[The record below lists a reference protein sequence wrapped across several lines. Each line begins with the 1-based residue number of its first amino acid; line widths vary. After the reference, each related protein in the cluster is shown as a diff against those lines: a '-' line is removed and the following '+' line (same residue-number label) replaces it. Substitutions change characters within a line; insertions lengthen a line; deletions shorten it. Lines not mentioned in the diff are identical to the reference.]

1 MPKQT
6 NDDLLDLFTNLHFSE
21 DFEFR
26 KYQREVII
34 SILDFYDINPNGLY
48 LLDAPTGSG
57 KSVIGFCVAGVL
69 SFKQKSGYLL
79 ASDIALQEQ
88 YEKDIQRSKLTW
100 GSIKGV
106 DNYICDINFEKHSLG
121 DCKIKNLK
129 TNKIKQLPCYETCGY
144 FSNRIKA
151 MNSHV
156 SLLNYSYWLIQR
168 NYVAPRITEEYE
180 PFPIRDFI
188 IADEAHKI
196 TSIVQS
202 HFSPMITEKTRSKLE
217 DFREFLIN
225 EFNTNI
231 PVQSEALRTVI
242 KNLHA
247 EDDKEKI
254 QDLLKEFE
262 MYLVVFLKM
271 GLDVQKN
278 LSKEYEDQEIPKFLL
293 KGFRLADWIKDM
305 HCKFEDYN
313 DIIKEIGPEAIV
325 KNPSDKKIIFNCI
338 DESFL
343 MKKYFH
349 NQSKFR
355 LLMTATM
362 GDPGNFARQIDA
374 KIEKDSLKYT
384 RIPSLFN
391 FEKSPIYVYTGKRMS
406 YKHKEETLPWVI
418 NKVRQILIKHPEH
431 TGIIHSGSYKLTRD
445 IYDSLAY
452 KDQKRIILYE
462 NSEEKKAALIEFEK
476 SKNKVLMGPSLLEGL
491 DLKNDKSRFQVFAK
505 VPYPSLA
512 DKFVKEKIK
521 VSQDW
526 YDWKSI
532 IAILQGIGRSV
543 RDENDWAISY
553 FLDGCL
559 GDLINRNQSSFPD
572 DFKQRMRLI
581 STRKK

>member
-1 MPKQT
+1 
-6 NDDLLDLFTNLHFSE
+6 
-21 DFEFR
+21 
-26 KYQREVII
+26 
-34 SILDFYDINPNGLY
+34 
-48 LLDAPTGSG
+48 
-57 KSVIGFCVAGVL
+57 
-69 SFKQKSGYLL
+69 
-79 ASDIALQEQ
+79 
-88 YEKDIQRSKLTW
+88 
-100 GSIKGV
+100 
-106 DNYICDINFEKHSLG
+106 
-121 DCKIKNLK
+121 
-129 TNKIKQLPCYETCGY
+129 
-144 FSNRIKA
+144 
-151 MNSHV
+151 
-156 SLLNYSYWLIQR
+156 
-168 NYVAPRITEEYE
+168 
-180 PFPIRDFI
+180 
-188 IADEAHKI
+188 
-196 TSIVQS
+196 
-202 HFSPMITEKTRSKLE
+202 
-217 DFREFLIN
+217 
-225 EFNTNI
+225 
-231 PVQSEALRTVI
+231 
-242 KNLHA
+242 
-247 EDDKEKI
+247 
-254 QDLLKEFE
+254 
-262 MYLVVFLKM
+262 
-271 GLDVQKN
+271 
-278 LSKEYEDQEIPKFLL
+278 
-293 KGFRLADWIKDM
+293 
-305 HCKFEDYN
+305 
-313 DIIKEIGPEAIV
+313 
-325 KNPSDKKIIFNCI
+325 
-338 DESFL
+338 
-343 MKKYFH
+343 
-349 NQSKFR
+349 
-355 LLMTATM
+355 MTATM